1 MKYLIVVFVVVLF
14 GLPQQSFAKDKGA
27 TTDAT
32 AGKKLAFNRKKGNCL
47 ACHKIGDGKLTGN
60 SGPPLVAMKGRF
72 PDKSALRAQ
81 IWDASVINKYT
92 VISFTSNTSRHVIRT
107 TRRTAHIIPRCITV
121 GTKLPL
127 IC

>member
-1 MKYLIVVFVVVLF
+1 MKYLIVVIVVVLF
-14 GLPQQSFAKDKGA
+14 GLSQQSFAKGKGA
-27 TTDAT
+27 TTEAT
-32 AGKKLAFNRKKGNCL
+32 AGKNLAFNRKKGNCL

-92 VISFTSNTSRHVIRT
+92 VMPPFGRHAILSEKEIDQIVEYI
-107 TRRTAHIIPRCITV
+107 HS
-121 GTKLPL
+121 L
-127 IC
+127 